1 MVVFQ
6 VKLLQDCRRR
16 NFFLFTNKTKN
27 KQISKTF
34 RHSSIRTF
42 EKFTERNQFWRLFSN
57 CFLVCFDA
65 PYLELFLNEKV
76 ETNIIMQLCE
86 FRCSSFGAFF
96 KSVKNSDSFSGW
108 LFRCSLSG
116 AFFK

>member
-6 VKLLQDCRRR
+6 VKLLQDCPRR

-34 RHSSIRTF
+34 RRSSIGAF
-42 EKFTERNQFWRLFSN
+42 EKCAQRNQFWRLFSN

-65 PYLELFLNEKV
+65 PCLEFYLKTTMRITSRRFS
-76 ETNIIMQLCE
+76 E
-86 FRCSSFGAFF
+86 FRCSLFGAFSKAQYCNATIYSDLFRCSLFGAFF
-96 KSVKNSDSFSGW
+96 K
-108 LFRCSLSG
+108 
-116 AFFK
+116 